1 MSTPAEAMSPDTG
14 APGADPS
21 PPSPAAAPTATPQQ
35 PKGEQAAADA
45 GIQVALRFLERAVV
59 AHGYESKKGSVLRR
73 AISMI
78 TSEFGHDEDRALA
91 IMPMELKTGLMAPS
105 DAGPAAPTTPQPAT
119 QQAA

>member
-1 MSTPAEAMSPDTG
+1 MSTPAEAISSSNG

-21 PPSPAAAPTATPQQ
+21 TPSPAAAPTATPQQ

-59 AHGYESKKGSVLRR
+59 AHGYDSKKGSSLRR
-73 AISMI
+73 AISLI
-78 TSEFGHDEDRALA
+78 TAEFGGDEDRALA

-105 DAGPAAPTTPQPAT
+105 DGSPAAPSTPQPPT